1 MELGTRADIID
12 LDETIGAVVADQVFS
27 GVVRVDV
34 DGEVHERVYGLA
46 DRAHDIPVTAG
57 HRFGLASGAKP
68 VTALT
73 VVRLAQDGVL
83 PLDTTARSL
92 LGDDLP
98 LVADDVTVEQLL
110 AHRSGIGDYLD
121 EDEIEDFAE
130 PVLSRPVH
138 QLYDPET
145 YLPLIDGYPTAFP
158 AGSAFAYN
166 NGGYVLLALL
176 AERAAG
182 ESYYDLVDRLVL
194 QPAGMTAS
202 GFLRLDRLTGDVATG
217 YIHPDDHPDRLRV
230 NTLHLPVRG
239 CGDGGLYSTVADI
252 RSFWTALFAGAIV
265 DDDWRQRMH
274 TPLSDADRLRYG
286 LGFWVPRDAR
296 PWVRIHGGDAGVS
309 FVSVHDPSRDL
320 THTVISNWTDGA
332 WPVSRELSVALGT
345 ALD

>member
-1 MELGTRADIID
+1 MD
-12 LDETIGAVVADQVFS
+12 LDDMLDAVAAEQVFS
-27 GVVRVDV
+27 GVVRVDA
-34 DGEVHERVYGLA
+34 DGAVFERAYGLA
-46 DRAHDIPVTAG
+46 DRAHDVAATPA

-73 VVRLAQDGVL
+73 VARLAQDGVL

-92 LGDDLP
+92 LGGDLP

-110 AHRSGIGDYLD
+110 AHRSGIGDYFD
-121 EDEIEDFAE
+121 EDVIEDLSE
-130 PVLSRPVH
+130 PFMPIAVH
-138 QLYDPET
+138 QLVDPES
-145 YLPLIDGYPTAFP
+145 YIALIDGYPTVSP
-158 AGSAFAYN
+158 AGERYAYN

-202 GFLRLDRLTGDVATG
+202 GFLRMDRLPGDVATG
-217 YIHPDDHPDRLRV
+217 YIYADDHIDRLRV

-252 RSFWTALFAGAIV
+252 RSLWTALFAGAIV
-265 DDDWRQRMH
+265 DDDWRVRM
-274 TPLSDADRLRYG
+274 TAPLSVDEALRQG
-286 LGFWVPRDAR
+286 LGFWRPLDHR
-296 PWVRIHGGDAGVS
+296 PWVRVHGGDAGVS
-309 FVSVHDPSRDL
+309 FVSVHDPGRDL

-332 WPVSRELSVALGT
+332 WPVSRALSRAFGT
-345 ALD
+345 ALDG